1 MITLETKTK
10 NWYTVKVQNN
20 REKSVSER
28 LKSEMMR
35 EFNEEVTFFI
45 PSQGVMSVKNGK
57 KVVKD
62 QLLYPGYI
70 FVETSSI
77 DRIDHLVKTT
87 NGATNV
93 LKDNKGTPIVLKQS
107 EVDRMVGEKEAN
119 KEMLESSF
127 VVGEKVQII
136 NGPFAKFN
144 GKVEE
149 IQVDKN
155 KVKVEVLIFGR
166 STLVELTLVDI
177 TKYNG

>member
-1 MITLETKTK
+1 MITLEAKTK
-10 NWYTVKVQNN
+10 NWYTIKVQNN

-28 LKSEMMR
+28 LKYEMMR
-35 EFNEEVTFFI
+35 EFNEEVNFLI
-45 PSQGVMSVKNGK
+45 PTQGVMSVKDGK

-62 QLLYPGYI
+62 QILYPGYL
-70 FVETSSI
+70 FVETTSI
-77 DRIDHLVKTT
+77 DKIAHLVKTT

-93 LKDNKGTPIVLKQS
+93 LKDNKGKPIVMKQS
-107 EVDRMVGEKEAN
+107 EIDRMIGEKEAN
-119 KEMLESSF
+119 KEKLDSSF

-144 GKVEE
+144 GKIEE
-149 IQVDKN
+149 LQVDKN

-177 TKYNG
+177 TKYDG

>member
-28 LKSEMMR
+28 LKLDMMR
-35 EFNEEVTFFI
+35 EFNEEVQFFI
-45 PSQGVMSVKNGK
+45 PTQGVLSVKNGK
-57 KVVKD
+57 KVVKE

-77 DRIDHLVKTT
+77 DRINHLVKTT

-93 LKDNKGTPIVLKQS
+93 LKDNKGTPIILKQS
-107 EVDRMVGEKEAN
+107 EIDRMLGEKEAN
-119 KEMLESSF
+119 KESLESSF
-127 VVGEKVQII
+127 VLGEKVKII
-136 NGPFAKFN
+136 NGPFANFN
-144 GKVEE
+144 GKIEEMNVE
-149 IQVDKN
+149 KN
-155 KVKVEVLIFGR
+155 RLKVEVLIFGR

-177 TKYNG
+177 TKFNG

>member
-28 LKSEMMR
+28 LKLDMMR
-35 EFNEEVTFFI
+35 EFNEEVQFFI
-45 PSQGVMSVKNGK
+45 PTQGVLSVKNGK
-57 KVVKD
+57 KVVKE

-77 DRIDHLVKTT
+77 DRINHLVKTT

-93 LKDNKGTPIVLKQS
+93 LKDNKGIPIILKQS
-107 EVDRMVGEKEAN
+107 EIDRMLGEKEAN
-119 KEMLESSF
+119 KESPESSF
-127 VVGEKVQII
+127 VLGEKVKII
-136 NGPFAKFN
+136 NGPFANFN
-144 GKVEE
+144 GKIEEMNVE
-149 IQVDKN
+149 KN
-155 KVKVEVLIFGR
+155 RLKVEVLIFGR

-177 TKYNG
+177 TKFNG